1 MTMDDRIQDRT
12 RVNDLNDN
20 GKGCHESVPMGII
33 AVDQLKQGMVL
44 ADDVLDVNAR
54 LLLKK
59 GGTVEAQHIRMFKMW
74 GVGEVR
80 VRGNV
85 AADTASGADSDPA
98 RFESVARRTT
108 PLFRL
113 NDLNQPVIQQLFA
126 LSVQHRAKQDPP
138 TDEEPSPRAAECNAT
153 ADIKTDIRERLK
165 RTEIKLPE
173 IPSIVY
179 ELNEVIADP
188 FSSADDIA
196 QVVNKSPSLA
206 SLLLRIVNSAFYG
219 FPGKIDRIS
228 RAVALIGSKE
238 ISSLAL
244 GISTMRLFDEIPREI
259 IDVSAFFKHSLAC
272 GILSRI
278 LAAHL
283 NISQTEQLFVSGL
296 LHDIGRV
303 IVFKY
308 FPTAATAM
316 LAHARSSGQRLY
328 DIELETLRC
337 RHTQLGR
344 DLFRKWKLPYSLEN
358 CIHYHH
364 TPSKAREVSRTAV
377 VHLADICVHGLG
389 LGASGEQV
397 VPPLD
402 ETAIETLRLGPGSL
416 KTVIAQTLHQLEY
429 LESAFQESAQHDG

>member
-1 MTMDDRIQDRT
+1 
-12 RVNDLNDN
+12 
-20 GKGCHESVPMGII
+20 MGII

-44 ADDVLDVNAR
+44 AEDVVDINSR

-59 GGTVEAQHIRMFKMW
+59 GGTVEPKHIRMFKMW
-74 GVGEVR
+74 GVGEVQ
-80 VRGNV
+80 VQGAV
-85 AADTASGADSDPA
+85 EADADAGAGGDRA
-98 RFESVARRTT
+98 HIEEVARRTGER
-108 PLFRL
+108 FRL
-113 NDLNQPVIQQLFA
+113 NDLNHPVIKQLFA
-126 LSVQHRAKQDPP
+126 QSVLHR
-138 TDEEPSPRAAECNAT
+138 SRNGGAT
-153 ADIKTDIRERLK
+153 AENIPIPVPEGDATRVSAGDIRERLR

-179 ELNEVIADP
+179 ELNDIIADP
-188 FSSADDIA
+188 FASADDIA
-196 QVVNKSPSLA
+196 QVVSKSPSLA

-259 IDVSAFFKHSLAC
+259 IDVRAFFKHSLAC

-283 NISQTEQLFVSGL
+283 NIGHTEQLFVAGL

-308 FPTAATAM
+308 FPRESVFM
-316 LAHARSSGQRLY
+316 LAEARSSGKRLY
-328 DIELETLRC
+328 DVEFDTLGC
-337 RHTQLGR
+337 RHTHVGR

-358 CIHYHH
+358 GICFHH
-364 TPSKAREVSRTAV
+364 TPTRAQRVNRAAV
-377 VHLADICVHGLG
+377 VHLADLCAHALG
-389 LGASGEQV
+389 LGASGEHV

-402 ETAIETLRLGPGSL
+402 ETAIQALRLGPGGL
-416 KTVIAQTLHQLEY
+416 KAVITQTLHQLEY
-429 LESAFQESAQHDG
+429 LENAFQESSQDG

>member
-1 MTMDDRIQDRT
+1 MERT
-12 RVNDLNDN
+12 R
-20 GKGCHESVPMGII
+20 KGPCYRAKGNVETHMGIVT
-33 AVDQLKQGMVL
+33 VDQLKEGMVL
-44 ADDVLDVNAR
+44 AEDVLDVNSR
-54 LLLKK
+54 LLLKE
-59 GGTVEAQHIRMFKMW
+59 GGTVESQHIRMFKMW
-74 GVGEVR
+74 GVGEVH
-80 VRGNV
+80 VQGDV
-85 AADTASGADSDPA
+85 AEGTGSGMGQDPA
-98 RFESVARRTT
+98 RFEEVARQIT

-113 NDLNQPVIQQLFA
+113 NDLNHPVIQQLFA
-126 LSVQHRAKQDPP
+126 LSVQHRAKYDRTPDMESP
-138 TDEEPSPRAAECNAT
+138 IPVTDGDASGST
-153 ADIKTDIRERLK
+153 STDIRDRLK

-188 FSSADDIA
+188 FSSAEDIA

-219 FPGKIDRIS
+219 FPSKIDRIS

-244 GISTMRLFDEIPREI
+244 GISTMRLFDEIPKEI
-259 IDVSAFFKHSLAC
+259 IDVRAFFKHSLAC

-283 NISQTEQLFVSGL
+283 NFSQTEQLFVSGL

-308 FPTAATAM
+308 FPTEAIAL
-316 LAHARSSGQRLY
+316 LAETRSSGRRLY
-328 DIELETLRC
+328 DIEFDTLRC
-337 RHTQLGR
+337 RHTHVGR

-358 CIHYHH
+358 CIYFHH
-364 TPSKAREVSRTAV
+364 SPSKAQEVNRSAI
-377 VHLADICVHGLG
+377 VHLADICAHGLG

-397 VPPLD
+397 IPPLD
-402 ETAIETLRLGPGSL
+402 EAAIESLHLVPGSL
-416 KTVIAQTLHQLEY
+416 KTVIAQTLHQLDY
-429 LESAFQESAQHDG
+429 LQGAFEESAQDD